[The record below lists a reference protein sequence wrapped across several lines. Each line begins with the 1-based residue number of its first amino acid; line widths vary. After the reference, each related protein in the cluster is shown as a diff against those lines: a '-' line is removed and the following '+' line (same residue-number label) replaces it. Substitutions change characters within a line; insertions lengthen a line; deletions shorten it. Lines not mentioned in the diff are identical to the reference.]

1 MATKRDYY
9 EVLGIERGASAE
21 DIKKAYRKMAVKYH
35 PDKNP
40 GDKEAEEKFKEVGEA
55 YEALSDPQK
64 RAAYDQYGHA
74 AFDRARGF
82 GGGRG
87 GAGGGFHDP
96 FEIFRE
102 VFSGGAGGGS
112 IFDDLFGGGSGRGD
126 PSGPQRGSDLRY
138 DMEISFEEAV
148 RGAEKEISL
157 TKLETCDVC
166 SGSGAETGSSRKQCP
181 TCHGRGQVVT
191 ARGIFSIA
199 QTCPRCKGAG
209 AIVDKPC
216 RACSGEGRR
225 EKSSK
230 VRLRI
235 PAGVDTGARLRSSGN
250 GEGGLRGGPAG
261 DLYVVLHVKEH
272 EIFQRDGDDLVCEVP
287 IQFTEAALGAE
298 IEVPT
303 LTEPALIRI
312 PPGTQNG
319 TVFRLKGRGVKNVQG
334 YGHGDLHV
342 RVTVEVPTKLNATQK
357 AKLAEFASLCDAS
370 VNPMRE
376 SFFQKAKK
384 LFT

>member
-9 EVLGIERGASAE
+9 EALGIERGASAE

-40 GDKEAEEKFKEVGEA
+40 GDKEAEEKFKEIGEA

-74 AFDRARGF
+74 AFDRSRGF
-82 GGGRG
+82 GGARG
-87 GAGGGFHDP
+87 GSGGFHDP

-102 VFSGGAGGGS
+102 VFSGGASGS
-112 IFDDLFGGGSGRGD
+112 LFDEIFGGAGRGGD
-126 PSGPQRGSDLRY
+126 PTGPHRGSDLRY
-138 DMEISFEEAV
+138 DMEITFEEAV
-148 RGAEKEISL
+148 RGTEKEISL

-166 SGSGAETGSSRKQCP
+166 HGAGAEQGSARKLCP

-199 QTCPRCKGAG
+199 QTCPRCKGVG
-209 AIVDKPC
+209 QIIDKPC

-230 VRLRI
+230 IKLRI
-235 PAGVDTGARLRSSGN
+235 PPGVDTGARLRSSGN
-250 GEGGLRGGPAG
+250 GEGGMRGGPPG

-272 EIFQRDGDDLVCEVP
+272 EIFQREGDDLICEVP
-287 IQFTEAALGAE
+287 IQFVDAALGAE

-303 LTEPALIRI
+303 LTEPATIRI

-319 TVFRLKGRGVKNVQG
+319 AVFRLKGRGVKNVQG
-334 YGHGDLHV
+334 YGQGDLHV
-342 RVTVEVPTKLNATQK
+342 RVTVEVPTKLNAAQK
-357 AKLAEFASLCDAS
+357 EKLKEFGDLCDAS
-370 VNPMRE
+370 VSPMSE
-376 SFFQKAKK
+376 SFFEKAKK
-384 LFT
+384 LFS